1 MFQNVNPPLALS
13 VFGLFATVIC
23 FGLEQIGVGV
33 KGADPE
39 KLQKTLGRIAILFGG
54 VCQLVGA
61 AWLAFFGPIS
71 DSLHVA
77 VFGFFGFFWIL
88 VGLHFI
94 KGGDKKAMAHFFF
107 TGLVLCILFTM
118 HAVTHDMLWPLGID
132 LIVIDILLVSL
143 IIGWYTGNKW
153 VNKFA
158 GLCNIAIGIISF
170 FLLYSNALKWVP

>member
-1 MFQNVNPPLALS
+1 MFQYVSSPLALS

-61 AWLAFFGPIS
+61 AWLAFGGPKE
-71 DSLHVA
+71 DPFHVA

-107 TGLVLCILFTM
+107 TGLVLCALFTLY
-118 HAVTHDMLWPLGID
+118 AVTHNMLWPLGVD
-132 LIVIDILLVSL
+132 LIVIDVLLISL
-143 IIGWYTGNKW
+143 IIGWYTGNKA

-170 FLLYSNALKWVP
+170 FLLYPNFV